1 MDRSKSR
8 TDLLA
13 AGKKRLQQ
21 FRQKKDGKGGSSRGK
36 SKKSD
41 KNLIP
46 EDDTDG
52 QSSPSMSTTSSQ
64 VTDGNVETD
73 NESNAVSAELL
84 ESQSSPNSLTLDNL
98 DPSADSSPL
107 AITNTIDEE
116 TELDSGRKSALAVQE
131 GPEVD
136 SELSSQDQG
145 KRAQYVGADVAED
158 VSLRTSD
165 EQKDLE
171 SDRRPGAEAQEVGKE
186 DSELSFHEQGKN
198 AQNVGAAVADDISL
212 KTTDSLGPEGGPT
225 YDHESAPAI
234 VATAVGETVPV
245 TAEGDSREVSL
256 LLSEDTTITSLMQT
270 REDKVTNLGAMQ
282 DADGLDTKKSGQ
294 STDVEEAFHKTEQ
307 LGKSVEVVS
316 SPKDIMPDKHL
327 TSNQGQGDDIATG
340 GPSVKNLEGEILS
353 GSSHEEMHLQPIQE
367 QIVEQVHSG
376 HGRGLQEE
384 PYQQSTPVGSIALDP
399 NHELSMGDDAVNLA
413 RPVDASHSFDAKTVD
428 FMKLA
433 GIIKDLNEDV
443 LAEIIRGLNE
453 DEFYFLLKSRREVSD
468 ADPLATSSTLPDGDF
483 SEAFQ
488 RLKEELFLS
497 TLMKSISDM
506 QLGEH
511 LELQL
516 QADNEHPQVIDE
528 VSELRA
534 SHLEVNEKNQLLIE
548 ELSNCRAELQ
558 DVSQK
563 CVELQNQFNDAKG
576 VVETL
581 SARVV
586 ELQISCEVSQEDS
599 LNLSADLSDCRSL
612 ISCLQSEKKG
622 MNENL
627 ELVSSEKI
635 RLPNEKEVHLG
646 ESKRLST
653 ELSDLKSSMEVIEV
667 GNEVF
672 DDSLGFVSLKTCLNG
687 MEKILAKLEQ
697 ATNEFHFQSVGRS
710 GEQVSPAAAS
720 KTHEDE
726 HEVEVRDSNEVHSSS
741 ESFIMFAKEETGN
754 MRKLLSEWKGH
765 VQSADALFKGER
777 DGRKIG
783 DAKNRDLKDQ
793 FEELKQHCSNLE
805 ASNVELTVQCEA
817 AKQLLGDFQEK
828 KCHLE
833 ELCEAL
839 KQEDIQLKAKNNE
852 LYEKLGQFQSK
863 VSELYTEICDV
874 KQSSNE
880 MSSIIGDQLENL
892 QKELTQRTMV
902 LEQGWNT
909 IMADIFKLVSKL
921 NESVGE
927 TSSAVSFDA
936 HDNLDINNLLAV
948 SVNAATKMIFDL
960 RKKLEATCLEHETIC
975 SSFKEVNMKC
985 EDLLGRNELAV
996 GVLHK
1001 IYNDLWKLLLS
1012 HSGSM
1017 GEEKIDVQSEALPDL
1032 LNYDSYQNIMR
1043 CLVDILTEKQELE
1056 SVNNEMKSEMEELK
1070 IKCLDL
1076 DSVSKLIEDLAG
1088 ALNIEHSQIERNK
1101 TPLSCLDSLVSS
1113 LLQKTRDA
1121 EIQLH
1126 MTKEGYGYSETELA
1140 ELKDQMHYLDTL
1152 RLEKENEILV
1162 LKEILHQAEEALTAA
1177 RSELHEKTNE
1187 LEYSEQKVSSV
1198 REKLSI
1204 AVAKGKG
1211 LVVQRDGLK
1220 QSLAETSSELER
1232 CMQELQLKDARLH
1245 EVETKLK
1252 TYAEAGERMEAMES
1266 ELSYIRN
1273 SSNSLRESFLLKDS
1287 MLQRIEEVLEEL
1299 DLPEQ
1304 FHSGDIIEK
1313 IDWLARSVA
1322 SNSLP
1327 MNDWEQKESAGGV
1340 SYADAGYVAR
1350 ESLEDDSQL
1359 PPDSGDDS
1367 RKDDSQLQSDPGD
1380 VRQQQEELQASL
1392 VPLDGDDLRKKF
1404 EELHKKY
1411 FGLAEQNEMLEQSL
1425 MERNSIVQRWEEL
1438 VDRIDMPSHLRSVEM
1453 EDRIEWVGRAL
1464 AEANHHVD
1472 SLQLKI
1478 EKYESY
1484 CGLLNSDLEGS
1495 QRTVSALQTDL
1506 RSLTTER
1513 EHLSEKLEVL
1523 MFECEKLSMEVGQ
1536 AEYQNEVMHNEISS
1550 LKDILEKKELENEK
1564 LHNEL
1569 ASLKDILEKK
1579 DSLEEQV
1586 FAIDSKLRKLHDLLG
1601 DALPESEMENLVS
1614 GTANI
1619 DSLEEL
1625 LRKLIENQAS
1635 LQSKKD
1641 AIEEQIFTI
1650 DSKLQKLHDLV
1661 RDVLPESET
1670 QNLVS
1675 GSANIDSLEELLRR
1689 LVENQASL
1697 KSKKDAIEEQIFTID
1712 GKLRK
1717 LHDLV
1722 GDVLPESETENLVS
1736 GSLSI
1741 DSLEALLRKLIE
1753 NQASLQSKKDA
1764 IEEQIFIIDGKLRK
1778 LHDLVGDALPE
1789 SETENL
1795 VSGSLNIDSLEELL
1809 RRLMEN
1815 QASLQSKKDAI
1826 EEQIFIIDGK
1836 LRTLHDLV
1844 GDALPESETENLVS
1858 GSANIDSLEELLR
1871 KLIENQASI
1880 QSEKGAIEE
1889 QIFTTDGKLRKLHDL
1904 IRDVLPE
1911 SETQNLVSGSSNIDS
1926 LEELLRKLVE
1936 NQASLQSKKDAIEE
1950 QIFTVDGKLKK
1961 LHDLVGDVLPE
1972 SETENLVSGSAN
1984 IDSLEE
1990 LLRKLIENQASFRS
2004 KKDAIEEQIFTID
2017 GKLQKL
2023 HDLVRDVLPESETQN
2038 LVSGSANIDS
2048 LEELLRKLVEN
2059 QASLQSKKDAI
2070 EEQIFTIDGKLR
2082 KLHDLVGDVLPE
2094 SETENLVS
2102 GSLSIDSLEAL
2113 LRKLIENQASLQTKK
2128 DATEEQIFIIDGK
2141 LRKLLELVGDAL
2153 PESETENLVSGS
2165 ANIDSLEELLRKL
2178 VENQASLQSKKDAIE
2193 EQISTIDGKLKKLH
2207 DLVGDVLPESETEN
2221 LVSGS
2226 ANIDSLEELLRKLI
2240 ENQASLQAK
2249 KDATEEQIFIID
2261 GKLRK
2266 LHELVGDAL
2275 PESETENLVSGSANI
2290 DSLEELLRKLIEN
2303 QASIQSE
2310 KGAIEEQIFTTN
2322 GKLRKLHDLVFD
2334 VLPEYET
2341 ENLVSGSA
2349 NIDTL
2354 EELLRKLV
2362 ESQASLQSKKDTIE
2376 EQIFTI
2382 DVKLRKLHDLVG
2394 DVLPESETEN
2404 LVSGSANIDSLEE
2417 LLRKLIENQ
2426 ASLQSNKLMHVV
2438 ELASDSSQQDG
2449 ATILE
2454 ARSTDMH
2461 DKEEADIDRYKKD
2474 LEEAL
2479 SELEHAKEE
2488 REKTLEKQ
2496 MSLSI
2501 EVEALSKRIEELQ
2514 LLLNQE
2520 EQKSA
2525 SVREKLNVAVRK
2537 GKSLVQHRDS
2547 LKQTIEEMTTEITQ
2561 LKSEISNR
2569 EDTLAEHAQKLSH
2582 LSTYPNRLEALESEI
2597 IHLKNHLAESEHH
2610 LQEKE
2615 YSLNL
2620 ILNKLGEIEIGGEGY
2635 ISDPIKKL
2643 ECIEKLCSDLHG
2655 TVASLEQESRKSKR
2669 AAELL
2674 LAELNEVQER
2684 NDAFQEE
2691 LAKADAELVDLRK
2704 ERDSFEAAKLEAL
2717 SHLQKLSA
2725 LHEEGK
2731 KNHSSELTALKSSMN
2746 ELCTGFGE
2754 IQHLLVSAFSMDLE
2768 SFQNLEAGLKSC
2780 IKGSNA
2786 TNMLDSSVAK
2796 THNGMSPWS
2805 SITKSSLSSD
2815 SRSDFDTV
2823 GNFHLLRS
2831 QLQEV
2836 LVEIGSLK
2844 ERITIHSSLMLEQD
2858 KNLSELM
2865 ASIEKEMTIQRE
2877 SCEAMKQKVTN
2888 QDGELVALR
2897 GSIDYLCEACISSVN
2912 EIENGKAEL
2921 VGNKVE
2927 SDPGINLMLTS
2938 FGDGTSEERIRT
2950 LVDRL
2955 LMAAKSV
2962 ATIRTGFSDA
2972 NHNEMKATITN
2983 LQLELQEKDVQR
2995 ERICSELVK
3004 QIKDAEASANS
3015 YSQDL
3020 QSLKIQEHN
3029 LKKQVEVIEAERKIL
3044 EERVNELQEKQR
3056 IAAELEEKTKS
3067 QTDLLAAKDQEIES
3081 LMHALDEEEMQMEEL
3096 TNKIVELEKVV
3107 QQKTR
3112 EIESL
3117 DSSRG
3122 KVMKKLAVTVGKF
3135 DELHHLSA
3143 SLLSEVERLQ
3153 SQLQERDS
3161 EISFLRQEVT
3171 RCTNDVLLATQMSN
3185 KAGSDEIFELLMWV
3199 DTMISQEGMDD
3210 ILPDLKSNSQVHEYK
3225 EILQKKLMSVL
3236 SELENLKAVAE
3247 NKDAML
3253 QEEKSKVEKLNH
3265 KAETL
3270 EKSLHEKEM
3279 QLNLLEGVE
3288 ENGKGASTSSEILE
3302 VEPVVNEWRTTGPFV
3317 TPQVR
3322 SLRKGNN
3329 DYVAIAVDE
3338 DPVSTSRIE
3347 DEEDDKVHG
3356 FKSLS
3361 SSKIVP
3367 RFTRPVTDLID
3378 GLWVSCDRTLMRRP
3392 ILRLGIIIYWAIVHA
3407 LLAFFVV

>member
-107 AITNTIDEE
+107 AIINTIDEE
-116 TELDSGRKSALAVQE
+116 TELDSGRKSSLAVQE
-131 GPEVD
+131 GHEVD

-145 KRAQYVGADVAED
+145 KRAEYVGADVAED

-165 EQKDLE
+165 DQKDLE

-186 DSELSFHEQGKN
+186 DSELSFHDQGKN

-234 VATAVGETVPV
+234 VATAVGEPVPV

-270 REDKVTNLGAMQ
+270 REDK

-340 GPSVKNLEGEILS
+340 GPSVKNPEGEILS

-399 NHELSMGDDAVNLA
+399 NYELSMGDDAVNLA

-506 QLGEH
+506 QLSEH

-516 QADNEHPQVIDE
+516 QADNEHPQFVDE

-563 CVELQNQFNDAKG
+563 CVELQNQFNAAKG
-576 VVETL
+576 VVDTL

-627 ELVSSEKI
+627 ELVSSEKV
-635 RLPNEKEVHLG
+635 RLANEKEVHLG

-672 DDSLGFVSLKTCLNG
+672 DDSLGFVSLKTCLNE

-710 GEQVSPAAAS
+710 GEQVSPAAVS

-817 AKQLLGDFQEK
+817 AKQLLADFQEK

-960 RKKLEATCLEHETIC
+960 RKKLEATCSEHETIC

-1001 IYNDLWKLLLS
+1001 IYNDLRKLLLS

-1043 CLVDILTEKQELE
+1043 CLVDLLTEKRELE

-1140 ELKDQMHYLDTL
+1140 ELEDKMHYLDTL

-1564 LHNEL
+1564 LHTEL

-1579 DSLEEQV
+1579 DSIEEQV

-1614 GTANI
+1614 VTANI

-1661 RDVLPESET
+1661 CDVLPESET

-1753 NQASLQSKKDA
+1753 NQVGLQSKKDA

-1809 RRLMEN
+1809 RRLIEN

-1836 LRTLHDLV
+1836 LRRLHDLV

-1889 QIFTTDGKLRKLHDL
+1889 QIFTTDGKLRKLYDL

-1972 SETENLVSGSAN
+1972 SETGNLVSGSAN

-2070 EEQIFTIDGKLR
+2070 EEQIFTIDR
-2082 KLHDLVGDVLPE
+2082 
-2094 SETENLVS
+2094 
-2102 GSLSIDSLEAL
+2102 
-2113 LRKLIENQASLQTKK
+2113 
-2128 DATEEQIFIIDGK
+2128 
-2141 LRKLLELVGDAL
+2141 
-2153 PESETENLVSGS
+2153 
-2165 ANIDSLEELLRKL
+2165 
-2178 VENQASLQSKKDAIE
+2178 
-2193 EQISTIDGKLKKLH
+2193 KLKKLH

-2240 ENQASLQAK
+2240 ENQASLQTK

-2275 PESETENLVSGSANI
+2275 PESETENLVSRSANI

-2310 KGAIEEQIFTTN
+2310 KGAIEEQIFTTD

-2362 ESQASLQSKKDTIE
+2362 ENQASLQSKKDTIE

-2479 SELEHAKEE
+2479 SELAHAKEE

-2496 MSLSI
+2496 MSLST

-2582 LSTYPNRLEALESEI
+2582 LSTYPNRLEALESEM

-2731 KNHSSELTALKSSMN
+2731 KNHSSEMTALKSSMN

-2796 THNGMSPWS
+2796 THNGMSPCS
-2805 SITKSSLSSD
+2805 SITKQSSLSSD

-2844 ERITIHSSLMLEQD
+2844 ERITMHSSLMLEQD

-2962 ATIRTGFSDA
+2962 ATIRTGFADA

-3107 QQKTR
+3107 QQKTQ

-3302 VEPVVNEWRTTGPFV
+3302 VEPVVNEWRTTGSFV

>member
-107 AITNTIDEE
+107 AIINTIDEE
-116 TELDSGRKSALAVQE
+116 TELDSGRKSSLAVQE
-131 GPEVD
+131 GHEVD

-145 KRAQYVGADVAED
+145 KRAEYVGADVAED

-165 EQKDLE
+165 DQKDLE

-186 DSELSFHEQGKN
+186 DSELSFHDQGKN

-234 VATAVGETVPV
+234 VATAVGEPVPV

-340 GPSVKNLEGEILS
+340 GPSVKNPEGEILS

-399 NHELSMGDDAVNLA
+399 NYELSMGDDAVNLA

-506 QLGEH
+506 QLSEH

-516 QADNEHPQVIDE
+516 QADNEHPQFVDE

-563 CVELQNQFNDAKG
+563 CVELQNQFNAAKG
-576 VVETL
+576 VVDTL

-627 ELVSSEKI
+627 ELVSSEKV
-635 RLPNEKEVHLG
+635 RLANEKEVHLG

-672 DDSLGFVSLKTCLNG
+672 DDSLGFVSLKTCLNE

-710 GEQVSPAAAS
+710 GEQVSPAAVS

-817 AKQLLGDFQEK
+817 AKQLLADFQEK

-960 RKKLEATCLEHETIC
+960 RKKLEATCSEHETIC

-1001 IYNDLWKLLLS
+1001 IYNDLRKLLLS

-1043 CLVDILTEKQELE
+1043 CLVDLLTEKRELE

-1140 ELKDQMHYLDTL
+1140 ELEDKMHYLDTL

-1536 AEYQNEVMHNEISS
+1536 
-1550 LKDILEKKELENEK
+1550 KELENEK
-1564 LHNEL
+1564 LHTEL

-1579 DSLEEQV
+1579 DSIEEQV
-1586 FAIDSKLRKLHDLLG
+1586 FAIDK
-1601 DALPESEMENLVS
+1601 
-1614 GTANI
+1614 
-1619 DSLEEL
+1619 
-1625 LRKLIENQAS
+1625 
-1635 LQSKKD
+1635 
-1641 AIEEQIFTI
+1641 
-1650 DSKLQKLHDLV
+1650 
-1661 RDVLPESET
+1661 
-1670 QNLVS
+1670 
-1675 GSANIDSLEELLRR
+1675 
-1689 LVENQASL
+1689 
-1697 KSKKDAIEEQIFTID
+1697 
-1712 GKLRK
+1712 
-1717 LHDLV
+1717 
-1722 GDVLPESETENLVS
+1722 
-1736 GSLSI
+1736 
-1741 DSLEALLRKLIE
+1741 
-1753 NQASLQSKKDA
+1753 
-1764 IEEQIFIIDGKLRK
+1764 
-1778 LHDLVGDALPE
+1778 
-1789 SETENL
+1789 
-1795 VSGSLNIDSLEELL
+1795 
-1809 RRLMEN
+1809 
-1815 QASLQSKKDAI
+1815 
-1826 EEQIFIIDGK
+1826 
-1836 LRTLHDLV
+1836 
-1844 GDALPESETENLVS
+1844 
-1858 GSANIDSLEELLR
+1858 
-1871 KLIENQASI
+1871 
-1880 QSEKGAIEE
+1880 
-1889 QIFTTDGKLRKLHDL
+1889 
-1904 IRDVLPE
+1904 
-1911 SETQNLVSGSSNIDS
+1911 
-1926 LEELLRKLVE
+1926 
-1936 NQASLQSKKDAIEE
+1936 
-1950 QIFTVDGKLKK
+1950 
-1961 LHDLVGDVLPE
+1961 
-1972 SETENLVSGSAN
+1972 
-1984 IDSLEE
+1984 
-1990 LLRKLIENQASFRS
+1990 
-2004 KKDAIEEQIFTID
+2004 
-2017 GKLQKL
+2017 
-2023 HDLVRDVLPESETQN
+2023 
-2038 LVSGSANIDS
+2038 
-2048 LEELLRKLVEN
+2048 
-2059 QASLQSKKDAI
+2059 
-2070 EEQIFTIDGKLR
+2070 
-2082 KLHDLVGDVLPE
+2082 
-2094 SETENLVS
+2094 
-2102 GSLSIDSLEAL
+2102 
-2113 LRKLIENQASLQTKK
+2113 
-2128 DATEEQIFIIDGK
+2128 
-2141 LRKLLELVGDAL
+2141 
-2153 PESETENLVSGS
+2153 
-2165 ANIDSLEELLRKL
+2165 
-2178 VENQASLQSKKDAIE
+2178 
-2193 EQISTIDGKLKKLH
+2193 
-2207 DLVGDVLPESETEN
+2207 
-2221 LVSGS
+2221 
-2226 ANIDSLEELLRKLI
+2226 
-2240 ENQASLQAK
+2240 
-2249 KDATEEQIFIID
+2249 
-2261 GKLRK
+2261 
-2266 LHELVGDAL
+2266 
-2275 PESETENLVSGSANI
+2275 
-2290 DSLEELLRKLIEN
+2290 
-2303 QASIQSE
+2303 
-2310 KGAIEEQIFTTN
+2310 
-2322 GKLRKLHDLVFD
+2322 
-2334 VLPEYET
+2334 
-2341 ENLVSGSA
+2341 NLVSGSA

-2362 ESQASLQSKKDTIE
+2362 ENQASLQSKKDTIE

-2479 SELEHAKEE
+2479 SELAHAKEE

-2496 MSLSI
+2496 MSLST

-2582 LSTYPNRLEALESEI
+2582 LSTYPNRLEALESEM

-2731 KNHSSELTALKSSMN
+2731 KNHSSEMTALKSSMN

-2796 THNGMSPWS
+2796 THNGMSPCS
-2805 SITKSSLSSD
+2805 SITKQSSLSSD

-2844 ERITIHSSLMLEQD
+2844 ERITMHSSLMLEQD

-2962 ATIRTGFSDA
+2962 ATIRTGFADA

-3107 QQKTR
+3107 QQKTQ

-3302 VEPVVNEWRTTGPFV
+3302 VEPVVNEWRTTGSFV

>member
-107 AITNTIDEE
+107 AIINTIDEE
-116 TELDSGRKSALAVQE
+116 TELDSGRKSSLAVQE
-131 GPEVD
+131 GHEVD

-145 KRAQYVGADVAED
+145 KRAEYVGADVAED

-165 EQKDLE
+165 DQKDLE

-186 DSELSFHEQGKN
+186 DSELSFHDQGKN

-234 VATAVGETVPV
+234 VATAVGEPVPV

-340 GPSVKNLEGEILS
+340 GPSVKNPEGEILS

-399 NHELSMGDDAVNLA
+399 NYELSMGDDAVNLA

-506 QLGEH
+506 QLSEH

-516 QADNEHPQVIDE
+516 QADNEHPQFVDE

-563 CVELQNQFNDAKG
+563 CVELQNQFNAAKG
-576 VVETL
+576 VVDTL

-627 ELVSSEKI
+627 ELVSSEKV
-635 RLPNEKEVHLG
+635 RLANEKEVHLG

-672 DDSLGFVSLKTCLNG
+672 DDSLGFVSLKTCLNE

-710 GEQVSPAAAS
+710 GEQVSPAAVS

-817 AKQLLGDFQEK
+817 AKQLLADFQEK

-960 RKKLEATCLEHETIC
+960 RKKLEATCSEHETIC

-1001 IYNDLWKLLLS
+1001 IYNDLRKLLLS

-1043 CLVDILTEKQELE
+1043 CLVDLLTEKRELE

-1140 ELKDQMHYLDTL
+1140 ELEDKMHYLDTL

-1564 LHNEL
+1564 LHTEL

-1579 DSLEEQV
+1579 DSIEEQV

-1614 GTANI
+1614 VTANI

-1661 RDVLPESET
+1661 CDVLPESET

-1753 NQASLQSKKDA
+1753 NQVGLQSKKDA

-1809 RRLMEN
+1809 RRLIEN

-1836 LRTLHDLV
+1836 LRRLHDLV

-1904 IRDVLPE
+1904 
-1911 SETQNLVSGSSNIDS
+1911 
-1926 LEELLRKLVE
+1926 
-1936 NQASLQSKKDAIEE
+1936 
-1950 QIFTVDGKLKK
+1950 
-1961 LHDLVGDVLPE
+1961 
-1972 SETENLVSGSAN
+1972 
-1984 IDSLEE
+1984 
-1990 LLRKLIENQASFRS
+1990 
-2004 KKDAIEEQIFTID
+2004 
-2017 GKLQKL
+2017 
-2023 HDLVRDVLPESETQN
+2023 
-2038 LVSGSANIDS
+2038 
-2048 LEELLRKLVEN
+2048 
-2059 QASLQSKKDAI
+2059 
-2070 EEQIFTIDGKLR
+2070 
-2082 KLHDLVGDVLPE
+2082 
-2094 SETENLVS
+2094 
-2102 GSLSIDSLEAL
+2102 
-2113 LRKLIENQASLQTKK
+2113 
-2128 DATEEQIFIIDGK
+2128 
-2141 LRKLLELVGDAL
+2141 
-2153 PESETENLVSGS
+2153 
-2165 ANIDSLEELLRKL
+2165 
-2178 VENQASLQSKKDAIE
+2178 
-2193 EQISTIDGKLKKLH
+2193 
-2207 DLVGDVLPESETEN
+2207 
-2221 LVSGS
+2221 
-2226 ANIDSLEELLRKLI
+2226 
-2240 ENQASLQAK
+2240 
-2249 KDATEEQIFIID
+2249 
-2261 GKLRK
+2261 
-2266 LHELVGDAL
+2266 
-2275 PESETENLVSGSANI
+2275 
-2290 DSLEELLRKLIEN
+2290 
-2303 QASIQSE
+2303 
-2310 KGAIEEQIFTTN
+2310 
-2322 GKLRKLHDLVFD
+2322 VFD

-2362 ESQASLQSKKDTIE
+2362 ENQASLQSKKDTIE

-2479 SELEHAKEE
+2479 SELAHAKEE

-2496 MSLSI
+2496 MSLST

-2582 LSTYPNRLEALESEI
+2582 LSTYPNRLEALESEM

-2731 KNHSSELTALKSSMN
+2731 KNHSSEMTALKSSMN

-2796 THNGMSPWS
+2796 THNGMSPCS
-2805 SITKSSLSSD
+2805 SITKQSSLSSD

-2844 ERITIHSSLMLEQD
+2844 ERITMHSSLMLEQD

-2962 ATIRTGFSDA
+2962 ATIRTGFADA

-3107 QQKTR
+3107 QQKTQ

-3302 VEPVVNEWRTTGPFV
+3302 VEPVVNEWRTTGSFV

>member
-107 AITNTIDEE
+107 AIINTIDEE
-116 TELDSGRKSALAVQE
+116 TELDSGRKSSLAVQE
-131 GPEVD
+131 GHEVD

-145 KRAQYVGADVAED
+145 KRAEYVGADVAED

-165 EQKDLE
+165 DQKDLE

-186 DSELSFHEQGKN
+186 DSELSFHDQGKN

-234 VATAVGETVPV
+234 VATAVGEPVPV

-340 GPSVKNLEGEILS
+340 GPSVKNPEGEILS

-399 NHELSMGDDAVNLA
+399 NYELSMGDDAVNLA

-506 QLGEH
+506 QLSEH

-516 QADNEHPQVIDE
+516 QADNEHPQFVDE

-563 CVELQNQFNDAKG
+563 CVELQNQFNAAKG
-576 VVETL
+576 VVDTL

-627 ELVSSEKI
+627 ELVSSEKV
-635 RLPNEKEVHLG
+635 RLANEKEVHLG

-672 DDSLGFVSLKTCLNG
+672 DDSLGFVSLKTCLNE

-710 GEQVSPAAAS
+710 GEQVSPAAVS

-817 AKQLLGDFQEK
+817 AKQLLADFQEK

-960 RKKLEATCLEHETIC
+960 RKKLEATCSEHETIC

-1001 IYNDLWKLLLS
+1001 IYNDLRKLLLS

-1043 CLVDILTEKQELE
+1043 CLVDLLTEKRELE

-1140 ELKDQMHYLDTL
+1140 ELEDKMHYLDTL

-1564 LHNEL
+1564 LHTEL

-1579 DSLEEQV
+1579 DSIEEQV

-1614 GTANI
+1614 VTANI

-1661 RDVLPESET
+1661 CDVLPESET

-1753 NQASLQSKKDA
+1753 NQVGLQSKKDA

-1809 RRLMEN
+1809 RRLIEN

-1836 LRTLHDLV
+1836 LRRLHDLV

-1889 QIFTTDGKLRKLHDL
+1889 QIFTTDGKLRKLYDL

-1972 SETENLVSGSAN
+1972 SETGNLVSGSAN

-2070 EEQIFTIDGKLR
+2070 EEQIFTIDR
-2082 KLHDLVGDVLPE
+2082 
-2094 SETENLVS
+2094 
-2102 GSLSIDSLEAL
+2102 
-2113 LRKLIENQASLQTKK
+2113 
-2128 DATEEQIFIIDGK
+2128 
-2141 LRKLLELVGDAL
+2141 
-2153 PESETENLVSGS
+2153 
-2165 ANIDSLEELLRKL
+2165 
-2178 VENQASLQSKKDAIE
+2178 
-2193 EQISTIDGKLKKLH
+2193 KLKKLH

-2240 ENQASLQAK
+2240 ENQASLQTK

-2275 PESETENLVSGSANI
+2275 PESETENLVSRSANI

-2310 KGAIEEQIFTTN
+2310 KGAIEEQIFTTD

-2362 ESQASLQSKKDTIE
+2362 ENQASLQSKKDTIE

-2479 SELEHAKEE
+2479 SELAHAKEE

-2496 MSLSI
+2496 MSLST

-2582 LSTYPNRLEALESEI
+2582 LSTYPNRLEALESEM

-2731 KNHSSELTALKSSMN
+2731 KNHSSEMTALKSSMN

-2796 THNGMSPWS
+2796 THNGMSPCS
-2805 SITKSSLSSD
+2805 SITKQSSLSSD

-2844 ERITIHSSLMLEQD
+2844 ERITMHSSLMLEQD

-2962 ATIRTGFSDA
+2962 ATIRTGFADA

-3107 QQKTR
+3107 QQKTQ

-3302 VEPVVNEWRTTGPFV
+3302 VEPVVNEWRTTGSFV

>member
-2303 QASIQSE
+2303 QAS
-2310 KGAIEEQIFTTN
+2310 
-2322 GKLRKLHDLVFD
+2322 
-2334 VLPEYET
+2334 
-2341 ENLVSGSA
+2341 
-2349 NIDTL
+2349 
-2354 EELLRKLV
+2354 
-2362 ESQASLQSKKDTIE
+2362 
-2376 EQIFTI
+2376 
-2382 DVKLRKLHDLVG
+2382 
-2394 DVLPESETEN
+2394 
-2404 LVSGSANIDSLEE
+2404 
-2417 LLRKLIENQ
+2417 
-2426 ASLQSNKLMHVV
+2426 LQSNKLMHVV

-2805 SITKSSLSSD
+2805 SITKKSSLSSD

>member
-107 AITNTIDEE
+107 AIINTIDEE
-116 TELDSGRKSALAVQE
+116 TELDSGRKSSLAVQE
-131 GPEVD
+131 GHEVD

-145 KRAQYVGADVAED
+145 KRAEYVGADVAED

-165 EQKDLE
+165 DQKDLE

-186 DSELSFHEQGKN
+186 DSELSFHDQGKN

-234 VATAVGETVPV
+234 VATAVGEPVPV

-340 GPSVKNLEGEILS
+340 GPSVKNPEGEILS

-399 NHELSMGDDAVNLA
+399 NYELSMGDDAVNLA

-506 QLGEH
+506 QLSEH

-516 QADNEHPQVIDE
+516 QADNEHPQFVDE

-563 CVELQNQFNDAKG
+563 CVELQNQFNAAKG
-576 VVETL
+576 VVDTL

-627 ELVSSEKI
+627 ELVSSEKV
-635 RLPNEKEVHLG
+635 RLANEKEVHLG

-672 DDSLGFVSLKTCLNG
+672 DDSLGFVSLKTCLNE

-710 GEQVSPAAAS
+710 GEQVSPAAVS

-817 AKQLLGDFQEK
+817 AKQLLADFQEK

-960 RKKLEATCLEHETIC
+960 RKKLEATCSEHETIC

-1001 IYNDLWKLLLS
+1001 IYNDLRKLLLS

-1043 CLVDILTEKQELE
+1043 CLVDLLTEKRELE

-1140 ELKDQMHYLDTL
+1140 ELEDKMHYLDTL

-1564 LHNEL
+1564 LHTEL

-1579 DSLEEQV
+1579 DSIEEQV

-1614 GTANI
+1614 VTANI

-1661 RDVLPESET
+1661 CDVLPESET

-1753 NQASLQSKKDA
+1753 NQVGLQSKKDA

-1809 RRLMEN
+1809 RRLIEN

-1836 LRTLHDLV
+1836 LRRLHDLV

-1889 QIFTTDGKLRKLHDL
+1889 QIFTTDGKLRKLYDL

-1972 SETENLVSGSAN
+1972 SETGNLVSGSAN

-2070 EEQIFTIDGKLR
+2070 EEQIFTIDR
-2082 KLHDLVGDVLPE
+2082 
-2094 SETENLVS
+2094 
-2102 GSLSIDSLEAL
+2102 
-2113 LRKLIENQASLQTKK
+2113 
-2128 DATEEQIFIIDGK
+2128 
-2141 LRKLLELVGDAL
+2141 
-2153 PESETENLVSGS
+2153 
-2165 ANIDSLEELLRKL
+2165 
-2178 VENQASLQSKKDAIE
+2178 
-2193 EQISTIDGKLKKLH
+2193 KLKKLH

-2240 ENQASLQAK
+2240 ENQASLQTK

-2275 PESETENLVSGSANI
+2275 PESETENLVSRSANI

-2310 KGAIEEQIFTTN
+2310 KGAIEEQIFTTD

-2362 ESQASLQSKKDTIE
+2362 ENQASLQSKKDTIE

-2479 SELEHAKEE
+2479 SELAHAKEE

-2496 MSLSI
+2496 MSLST

-2582 LSTYPNRLEALESEI
+2582 LSTYPNRLEALESEM

-2731 KNHSSELTALKSSMN
+2731 KNHSSEMTALKSSMN

-2796 THNGMSPWS
+2796 THNGMSPCS

-2844 ERITIHSSLMLEQD
+2844 ERITMHSSLMLEQD

-2962 ATIRTGFSDA
+2962 ATIRTGFADA

-3107 QQKTR
+3107 QQKTQ

-3302 VEPVVNEWRTTGPFV
+3302 VEPVVNEWRTTGSFV